1 MKLTNIF
8 KHNFFRTELT
18 IKVNVKKER
27 LFDSSTGIFKFRI
40 RKKLKSS
47 MCSYTAVNGL
57 TRYLQILTHQLIS
70 TSYPELENDR
80 RTVKMSFFL
89 NVNFCKKKMFLGF
102 AHMKKKRLCVFQ
114 EKKGDF
120 FARLNSARLC
130 SDCLKQRPS

>member
-47 MCSYTAVNGL
+47 MCSYTTVNGL
-57 TRYLQILTHQLIS
+57 TRYFQILTHQLIS

-80 RTVKMSFFL
+80 RAVKMSSLL
-89 NVNFCKKKMFLGF
+89 NVNFCRKKKLSLGF
-102 AHMKKKRLCVFQ
+102 AYMKKKRLCVFQ
-114 EKKGDF
+114 EKMVTSLPDSTALAYEAPHRIF
-120 FARLNSARLC
+120 L
-130 SDCLKQRPS
+130 

>member
-57 TRYLQILTHQLIS
+57 TRYL
-70 TSYPELENDR
+70 
-80 RTVKMSFFL
+80 
-89 NVNFCKKKMFLGF
+89 
-102 AHMKKKRLCVFQ
+102 
-114 EKKGDF
+114 
-120 FARLNSARLC
+120 
-130 SDCLKQRPS
+130 

>member
-47 MCSYTAVNGL
+47 MRLICSCEWTNE
-57 TRYLQILTHQLIS
+57 ILVDTDSLALI
-70 TSYPELENDR
+70 LNLKM
-80 RTVKMSFFL
+80 TVGRSKCRSF
-89 NVNFCKKKMFLGF
+89 
-102 AHMKKKRLCVFQ
+102 
-114 EKKGDF
+114 
-120 FARLNSARLC
+120 
-130 SDCLKQRPS
+130 